1 VVMAVGSRPE
11 KVLAAALHDLVPE
24 VVVVGDAIEPR
35 NALEAIREGFQ
46 AGLKV

>member
-1 VVMAVGSRPE
+1 MAVGSRPE
-11 KVLAAALHDLVPE
+11 KDLPTALHDLVPE

-35 NALEAIREGFQ
+35 NALEAVKEGFM